1 MKKSFAVAATAVV
14 ASALTAGAA
23 NAAEI
28 KVITSVGVKAIL
40 EELAPQFERTTEH
53 KLQITYGTSVPLKR
67 QIDAGETFD
76 VVILVPGMLDDLV
89 KQGKVATGANTDV
102 AKSGIG
108 VAIRAGAPKPDIGS
122 TETLKKTLLAAKSI
136 AYSKEGQSGT
146 TMARIMERLG
156 IAEEMKP
163 KTILETRSGGVAL
176 NVVEG
181 KAELA
186 FNLISEILPVAGAEL
201 AGPLPAELQNYVVFT
216 AGIGAG
222 TKEATAAKSFID
234 FIKAPG
240 AAPVLKAK
248 GMEPAS

>member
-1 MKKSFAVAATAVV
+1 MSQRAQVQWQKLRYVPVTGPREGHIMKKSFAVAATAVV

-89 KQGKVATGANTDV
+89 KQGKVATGTNTDV

-108 VAIRAGAPKPDIGS
+108 VAIRAGAPKPDIG
-122 TETLKKTLLAAKSI
+122 
-136 AYSKEGQSGT
+136 
-146 TMARIMERLG
+146 
-156 IAEEMKP
+156 
-163 KTILETRSGGVAL
+163 
-176 NVVEG
+176 
-181 KAELA
+181 
-186 FNLISEILPVAGAEL
+186 
-201 AGPLPAELQNYVVFT
+201 
-216 AGIGAG
+216 
-222 TKEATAAKSFID
+222 
-234 FIKAPG
+234 
-240 AAPVLKAK
+240 
-248 GMEPAS
+248 